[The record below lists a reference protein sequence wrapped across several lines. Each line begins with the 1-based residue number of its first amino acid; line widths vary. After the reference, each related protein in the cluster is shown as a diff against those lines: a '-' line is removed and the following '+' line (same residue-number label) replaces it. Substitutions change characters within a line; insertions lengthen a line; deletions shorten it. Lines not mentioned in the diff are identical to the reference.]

1 MTTEIKIGLWIA
13 SLVAVLGILFGAYHY
28 GRTAQKMADDNAHN
42 IEQIAIAKVIQN
54 QAAANDALKTQ
65 LGVQHEKDT
74 AALDALRNQPAV
86 SVRIPTCTSAYRK
99 GFSTGRSVAQDAADQ
114 RASDR
119 SQAILDDATKRLESK
134 SFEWSA
140 ALNACKVTMSWA
152 QAQAPSK

>member
-74 AALDALRNQPAV
+74 AALDALRHPNL
-86 SVRIPTCTSAYRK
+86 Y
-99 GFSTGRSVAQDAADQ
+99 
-114 RASDR
+114 
-119 SQAILDDATKRLESK
+119 
-134 SFEWSA
+134 
-140 ALNACKVTMSWA
+140 
-152 QAQAPSK
+152 